1 MFKKFVALA
10 LATMAA
16 LAVSAPA
23 MAFDILSTVTAV
35 ATGSIWDL
43 ITPVAASLYALA
55 HANAWIPQSVT
66 SKLPFIAKLLNDV
79 LSANYGAAKTTTQA
93 KRNL

>member
-1 MFKKFVALA
+1 
-10 LATMAA
+10 
-16 LAVSAPA
+16 